1 VERTEIRIQDEEGA
15 MESRYAVVHYAEI
28 GLKGRNR
35 GFFERTLARR
45 IEERLRDVG
54 PALVER
60 LPGRFLIRLPRP
72 IPEALWV
79 ERLRT
84 VFGIAHF
91 APAIPAAKDLHVLTE
106 IVLRHLPSEP
116 VPSFRIRASRADKS
130 FPSTSQEIERHIGAE
145 VQRRTGWRVN
155 LEKPAWVAYIEI
167 ATNTALVYFARHR
180 GPGGLPVGVS
190 GKVGLLLS
198 GGIDSPVAGYLIL
211 KRGCEVIPIHFHSG
225 PFGDWVASEAKAAAL
240 VRQLQPYGMNPWL
253 YIVPIG
259 ELQRAIVL
267 AAPAPYRLI
276 LYRRL
281 MVRVAEALTR
291 REGGLALVTG
301 DSLGQVASQTLES
314 LSVIEDAATMPILR
328 PLIGMDKVEII
339 ERARAIG
346 TYELSIMPGE
356 DCCQFLM
363 PPWVITR
370 PALETVRE
378 IEARVRMEELV
389 AQALEQAMRV
399 PASRAAPAPVPDP
412 SGLAP

>member
-1 VERTEIRIQDEEGA
+1 

-28 GLKGRNR
+28 GLKGHNR

-45 IEERLRDVG
+45 IQERLQDVG
-54 PALVER
+54 PASVER
-60 LPGRFLIRLPRP
+60 LPGRLLVRLPRP
-72 IPEALWV
+72 IPETAWV

-84 VFGIAHF
+84 VFGIAYF
-91 APAIPAAKDLHVLTE
+91 APTIPAPKDLATLTE

-130 FPSTSQEIERHIGAE
+130 FPFTSQEIERHIGAA
-145 VQRRTGWRVN
+145 VQRQTGWRVN
-155 LEKPAWVAYIEI
+155 LSEPAWEAYIEI
-167 ATNTALVYFARHR
+167 AYNTALVSFARHR

-190 GKVGLLLS
+190 GRVGLLLS
-198 GGIDSPVAGYLIL
+198 GGIDSPVAGYFML

-225 PFGDWVASEAKAAAL
+225 PFGDWAASEAKATAI
-240 VRQLQPYGMNPWL
+240 VRRLRPYGMAPWL
-253 YIVPIG
+253 HIVPIG
-259 ELQRAIVL
+259 EPQRAIVL

-281 MVRVAEALTR
+281 MVRVAEELTR

-314 LSVIEDAATMPILR
+314 LAAIEDAATMPILR

-346 TYELSIMPGE
+346 TYDLSIMPGE
-356 DCCQFLM
+356 ECCQFLM
-363 PPWVITR
+363 PPKVVTR
-370 PALETVRE
+370 PSVEAVRE
-378 IEARVRMEELV
+378 IEARVEIEALGR
-389 AQALEQAMRV
+389 QALDQAMRV
-399 PASRAAPAPVPDP
+399 PVGEAASVLLPDAHGSEHP
-412 SGLAP
+412 RGA